1 LSLII
6 CAKPNL
12 GCRGVASFISFPS
25 ISLLLRYNRM
35 ASSEILSQLSSLESS
50 SASQA
55 DKATAFTSLLHS
67 IIANSPT
74 EQLASNLT
82 AFIDAVLSENVGI
95 VTSRPVLSEC
105 VAAIRGIASVEI
117 KKTVYAY
124 TLEKLRPKIISF
136 EEQDC
141 NIREALADIYEDE
154 EGNGEAAK
162 VLQGIQLNPHQRQ
175 ISDVFRLRVYIRI
188 MRNLL
193 EDDEAISASD
203 YLNRA
208 TLLIHTCA
216 DPAVNLQF
224 QMCQARILDSKREFL
239 NACSKYHQLSFS
251 PVVDEADRMQCLS
264 AAMTCAILAG
274 AGPLRSRSLATLYK
288 DDRSP
293 QLQQDYSLL
302 EKMYLDRL
310 LTQKEVDEFAARLRP
325 HQVARL
331 SDGTTVLTKAVI
343 EHNLLGASKLYNNI
357 GVEELGVLLGLSAEK
372 AEEYAARM
380 IEQGRLSGQ
389 IDQIDRLIYFD
400 STTSTGGASAERVV
414 SRQLRRWDENV
425 SGLAQ
430 AVENITTMLQNEYP
444 VSRYLSPDCENLADG
459 KYGKKDFVA
468 ANLVH

>member
-1 LSLII
+1 
-6 CAKPNL
+6 
-12 GCRGVASFISFPS
+12 
-25 ISLLLRYNRM
+25 M
-35 ASSEILSQLSSLESS
+35 ASPEIRSQLNSLELSS
-50 SASQA
+50 VSQA

-67 IIANSPT
+67 IISTSPPN
-74 EQLASNLT
+74 QLAQNLT
-82 AFIDAVLSENVGI
+82 AFIDTVLSDNVG
-95 VTSRPVLSEC
+95 VVVSRPVLSEC
-105 VAAIRGIASVEI
+105 VAAIRNIEPVEI
-117 KKTVYAY
+117 KKAVYVY

-141 NIREALADIYEDE
+141 NIREALADIYEAE
-154 EGNGEAAK
+154 EENGEAAK

-175 ISDVFRLRVYIRI
+175 ISDEFRLQVYIRI

-208 TLLIHTCA
+208 TLLIHTSS
-216 DPAVNLQF
+216 DPALNLQF
-224 QMCQARILDSKREFL
+224 QMCQARILDSKRDFL

-251 PVVDEADRMQCLS
+251 PLVDEADRMQCLS

-302 EKMYLDRL
+302 EKMYMDRL

-357 GVEELGVLLGLSAEK
+357 GVEELGVLLGLDADK

-400 STTSTGGASAERVV
+400 STTSVGGASAERVV
-414 SRQLRRWDENV
+414 NRQLRRWDENV
-425 SGLAQ
+425 GALAQ
-430 AVENITTMLQNEYP
+430 ATENITTMLQNEYP
-444 VSRYLSPDCENLADG
+444 VRDG
-459 KYGKKDFVA
+459 PYAQIALD
-468 ANLVH
+468 

>member
-1 LSLII
+1 
-6 CAKPNL
+6 
-12 GCRGVASFISFPS
+12 
-25 ISLLLRYNRM
+25 M
-35 ASSEILSQLSSLESS
+35 ASPDILSQLSSLEMS
-50 SASQA
+50 SASQG
-55 DKATAFTSLLHS
+55 DKATAFTSLLRS
-67 IIANSPT
+67 IISNVPAQ
-74 EQLASNLT
+74 QLRQSLT
-82 AFIDAVLSENVGI
+82 AFIDTVLSDSVGI

-105 VAAIRGIASVEI
+105 VTAISGIKSTDI
-117 KKTVYAY
+117 KKVVYVY

-141 NIREALADIYEDE
+141 NIRESLADIYEAE
-154 EGNGEAAK
+154 EENGEAAK

-175 ISDVFRLRVYIRI
+175 ISDEFRLKVYIRI

-193 EDDEAISASD
+193 EDDEAITASD

-208 TLLIHTCA
+208 TLLIHTCPDA
-216 DPAVNLQF
+216 TVNLQF
-224 QMCQARILDSKREFL
+224 QMCQARILDSKRDFL

-288 DDRSP
+288 DERSP
-293 QLQQDYSLL
+293 QLQHDYSLL

-357 GVEELGVLLGLSAEK
+357 GVEELGVLLGLSPEK

-400 STTSTGGASAERVV
+400 STASTGGASAERVV
-414 SRQLRRWDENV
+414 GRQLRKWDENI
-425 SGLAQ
+425 GALAQ
-430 AVENITTMLQNEYP
+430 AVENITSMLQNDYP
-444 VSRYLSPDCENLADG
+444 
-459 KYGKKDFVA
+459 DFVA
-468 ANLVH
+468 ANLAH

>member
-1 LSLII
+1 
-6 CAKPNL
+6 
-12 GCRGVASFISFPS
+12 
-25 ISLLLRYNRM
+25 M
-35 ASSEILSQLSSLESS
+35 ASLEIISELNSLELS

-55 DKATAFTSLLHS
+55 DKGTAFTSLLHT
-67 IIANSPT
+67 IIADSPAD
-74 EQLASNLT
+74 QLAPNLSV
-82 AFIDAVLSENVGI
+82 FIDAVLSENVGV

-105 VAAIRGIASVEI
+105 VAAIHKIASVEI
-117 KKTVYAY
+117 KKTVYVFA
-124 TLEKLRPKIISF
+124 LEKLRPKIISF

-141 NIREALADIYEDE
+141 NIREVLADIYEGE
-154 EGNGEAAK
+154 EENGEAAK

-175 ISDVFRLRVYIRI
+175 ITDEFRLKVYIRI

-193 EDDEAISASD
+193 EDDEAIGASD

-224 QMCQARILDSKREFL
+224 QMCQARILDSKRDFL

-251 PVVDEADRMQCLS
+251 PVVDEGDRMQCLS

-293 QLQQDYSLL
+293 QLPQDYSLL

-357 GVEELGVLLGLSAEK
+357 GVEELGVLLGLSADK

-380 IEQGRLSGQ
+380 IEQGRLSGR

-400 STTSTGGASAERVV
+400 STTLMGVPSSEKVG
-414 SRQLRRWDENV
+414 SRHLRRWDENV
-425 SGLAQ
+425 NGLAQ
-430 AVENITTMLQNEYP
+430 AVENITTILQSEYP
-444 VSRYLSPDCENLADG
+444 VSRNPCPHRGNPADG
-459 KYGKKDFVA
+459 KYGKKEFVA
-468 ANLVH
+468 ANLAH

>member
-1 LSLII
+1 
-6 CAKPNL
+6 
-12 GCRGVASFISFPS
+12 
-25 ISLLLRYNRM
+25 M
-35 ASSEILSQLSSLESS
+35 ASPGILSQLASLESS
-50 SASQA
+50 SVSQA
-55 DKATAFTSLLHS
+55 DKAAAYTSLLHS
-67 IIANSPT
+67 SIANLPAD
-74 EQLASNLT
+74 QLTPNLT
-82 AFIDAVLSENVGI
+82 AFIDSVLSDTVGI

-105 VAAIRGIASVEI
+105 VLATSSIPSVDI
-117 KKTVYAY
+117 KKAIYVY

-141 NIREALADIYEDE
+141 NIREALADIYEASED
-154 EGNGEAAK
+154 NGEAAR

-175 ISDVFRLRVYIRI
+175 ISDEFRLKVYIRI

-193 EDDEAISASD
+193 EDDDAISASD

-208 TLLIHTCA
+208 TLLIHTCP
-216 DPAVNLQF
+216 DSTVNLQF
-224 QMCQARILDSKREFL
+224 QMCQARILDSKRDFL

-251 PVVDEADRMQCLS
+251 PAVDDADRMQCLS

-293 QLQQDYSLL
+293 QLPQDYSLL
-302 EKMYLDRL
+302 EKMYMDRL
-310 LTQKEVDEFAARLRP
+310 LTPKEVDEFAARLRP

-357 GVEELGVLLGLSAEK
+357 GVEELGVLLGLSAER

-389 IDQIDRLIYFD
+389 IDQIDRLIFFD
-400 STTSTGGASAERVV
+400 SMTSTGGGSSERV
-414 SRQLRRWDENV
+414 SGRHLRRWDENV
-425 SGLAQ
+425 AGLAQ
-430 AVENITTMLQNEYP
+430 AVENITTMLQNDYP
-444 VSRYLSPDCENLADG
+444 VHPHSLPHVCTQTNSMDYTGLCHGQSCA
-459 KYGKKDFVA
+459 
-468 ANLVH
+468 LVRHLEFC